1 MKKFFILS
9 FILFFCGFCFAQ
21 NNISVANKN
30 SAKRCL
36 KLAENYLINK
46 DWNNALRQSELGL
59 SYDDSISDLFYIKA
73 ACLSGLKNPKAEI
86 LPIINTAFEK
96 QNWISYN
103 QTGARIFIADLL
115 CDTGEYEKSLSYLN
129 QEPFIYS
136 ADAEFIRIKNYYRI
150 GTLDSVNQARLK
162 INSARRIYP
171 NDVRFPKIFFL
182 FEELYLSINTIF
194 NNEVSNE
201 SQELVQNIANSYIA
215 KLPDYE
221 NKDLELELLS
231 AFFAQDDE
239 QSRLVNAIDA
249 KTSQNHPLL
258 AILGLKTGIYTEN
271 QAFEKFI
278 NACDG
283 NLSLITF
290 EFFMKNLKTED
301 AWNEILE
308 YFANFEGSFYIDSN
322 YDLQNELV
330 VQYQTGRPY
339 YISLDSNNDD
349 YKEIY
354 CKCDFGTPKQI
365 WLLNN
370 AITYEYENYPYVS
383 KVYNESENQTIN
395 YLYDDYVYYPFEFAS
410 EPFLQILG
418 LDFFV
423 PVAGTFTYPEQN
435 DLEKASS
442 VEFPISEREN
452 AKVVYTLDLG
462 TPIFAKFFENDIQYA
477 YCNFETGFPFIRY
490 VDYDNDSSYET
501 AETFD
506 LYNENENFTNDDE
519 ELICSVF
526 GNIFPQ
532 DYRIYLRKVS
542 IDRNANTIYEYIEEF
557 LENGGKISSW
567 DDDDDGIINYQ
578 HIKYPKNY
586 DNSTTEETIFYDE
599 AGIEKVSVSF
609 LDGNPY
615 AMKVRGNDI
624 LIFAGSL
631 ENFYWID
638 ENGNED
644 YEREILSKI
653 GKLEQGSI
661 EIVEVAETRIS
672 VIKVD
677 SFYFCKKLPETYA
690 EED

>member
-1 MKKFFILS
+1 MKKNFILS

-21 NNISVANKN
+21 NNISVANRN

-59 SYDDSISDLFYIKA
+59 SYDDSISDLFYVKA

-115 CDTGEYEKSLSYLN
+115 CDTGEYEKSLNYLN

-194 NNEVSNE
+194 NNDVSNE

-258 AILGLKTGIYTEN
+258 AILGLKNGIYTEN
-271 QAFEKFI
+271 QAFEKFVD
-278 NACDG
+278 ACNG
-283 NLSLITF
+283 NISLITF
-290 EFFMKNLKTED
+290 ELFMKNLKTEN

-308 YFANFEGSFYIDSN
+308 YFANFEGAFYIDSN

-330 VQYQTGRPY
+330 VQYRTGRPY
-339 YISLDSNNDD
+339 YISLDSNNND

-354 CKCDFGTPKQI
+354 CECDFGTPKKI
-365 WLLNN
+365 WILNN

-383 KVYNESENQTIN
+383 KVYNESQNQTIN
-395 YLYDDYVYYPFEFAS
+395 YLYDDYVYYPFEFAP

-423 PVAGTFTYPEQN
+423 PIAGTFTYPEQK

-452 AKVVYTLDLG
+452 AKVVYTLDFG

-477 YCNFETGFPFIRY
+477 YCNFETGFPFVRY

-506 LYNENENFTNDDE
+506 LYSENENFTNDDE
-519 ELICSVF
+519 ELIRSVF

-542 IDRNANTIYEYIEEF
+542 IDRNANTIYEYTEEF
-557 LENGGKISSW
+557 LENSGKISSW

-578 HIKYPKNY
+578 HIKYPKND

-599 AGIEKVSVSF
+599 IGIEKVSVSF

-615 AMKVRGNDI
+615 AMQVHGNDI
-624 LIFAGSL
+624 LIFAGTL

-638 ENGNED
+638 ENGTEE

-661 EIVEVAETRIS
+661 EIVKVAETRIS

-677 SFYFCKKLPETYA
+677 SFYFCKKVPDSYA
-690 EED
+690 EEE

>member
-9 FILFFCGFCFAQ
+9 FILFFFGFCFAQ

-418 LDFFV
+418 FDFFV

-519 ELICSVF
+519 ELIRSVF

-661 EIVEVAETRIS
+661 EVVEVAETRIS

>member
-9 FILFFCGFCFAQ
+9 FILFFFGFCFAQ

-249 KTSQNHPLL
+249 KNSQNHPLL

-418 LDFFV
+418 FDFFV

-519 ELICSVF
+519 ELIRSVF

-661 EIVEVAETRIS
+661 EVVEVAETRIS

>member
-1 MKKFFILS
+1 MKKFFCLCSIL
-9 FILFFCGFCFAQ
+9 LFCTFCFAQ

-86 LPIINTAFEK
+86 LPIINAAFEK

-115 CDTGEYEKSLSYLN
+115 CDTGEYEKSLNYLN

-150 GTLDSVNQARLK
+150 GTQDSVNQARLK

-194 NNEVSNE
+194 NNDVSNE
-201 SQELVQNIANSYIA
+201 SQELVQNIADSYIA

-221 NKDLELELLS
+221 NKDFELELLS

-239 QSRLVNAIDA
+239 QSRLVNAIDT

-271 QAFEKFI
+271 QAFENFI
-278 NACDG
+278 DACDG
-283 NLSLITF
+283 NISLITF

-308 YFANFEGSFYIDSN
+308 YFANFEGTFYIDSN

-339 YISLDSNNDD
+339 YISLDSNNDC
-349 YKEIY
+349 YNEIY
-354 CKCDFGTPKQI
+354 CECDFGTPKKI

-452 AKVVYTLDLG
+452 AKVVYTLDFG
-462 TPIFAKFFENDIQYA
+462 TPVFAKFFENDIQYA

-519 ELICSVF
+519 ELIRSVF

-542 IDRNANTIYEYIEEF
+542 IDRNANTIYEYTEEF

-578 HIKYPKNY
+578 HIKYPKND
-586 DNSTTEETIFYDE
+586 DNSTSEETIFYDE

-624 LIFAGSL
+624 LIFAGTL

-638 ENGNED
+638 ENGNEE

-653 GKLEQGSI
+653 GNLEQGSV

-677 SFYFCKKLPETYA
+677 SFYFCKKLPESYA
-690 EED
+690 EEE